1 MPPLALLVS
10 AVGIAQLIS
19 WGTLFYSIG
28 VLGAP
33 LRAELGVSELFVF
46 GAFTVGLLVSG
57 TVSPFVGRLN
67 DRRGGRFVLSAG
79 SMLGA
84 ASMALLAT
92 AAHPAQVFLAWAV
105 AGAAMAA
112 CLYDPA
118 FVAMS
123 QLLAGTSYRRAVTVL
138 TLFGGFASTV
148 FWPLSQ
154 LLADAWGWRAAFA
167 VHAFL
172 HLGVC
177 LPIHAL
183 LLPRHLAHVPAHGTE
198 GANIR
203 LAEPHRPG
211 FGWLTCAIGAASF
224 VSTVIAVHVVS
235 LLVASGLTQAQAIAI
250 AMLIGPMQVAGRIAE
265 FGFAGRMSAS
275 SLGYLAFA
283 LLILAIF
290 ALMAVD
296 GSGIAAIVF
305 VTAYGW
311 GNGIFTIIRGT
322 TPAELFG
329 RHGLGGMLGRL
340 SRAGLYSRAVA
351 PASYSGI
358 LALGLGRHGALAS
371 VAALAVAALA
381 SYALAVRAATRSK
394 GDPGER

>member
-1 MPPLALLVS
+1 MPPIALLVG

-46 GAFTVGLLVSG
+46 GAFTAGLLVSG

-67 DRRGGRFVLSAG
+67 DRRGGRFVLTAG
-79 SMLGA
+79 SLLGG

-92 AAHPAQVFLAWAV
+92 AAHPAQVLLGWVV

-123 QLLAGTSYRRAVTVL
+123 QLVTGTSYRRAVTVL
-138 TLFGGFASTV
+138 TLLGGFASTV

-154 LLADAWGWRAAFA
+154 ILADAWGWRAAFA
-167 VHAFL
+167 VYALL

-183 LLPRHLAHVPAHGTE
+183 LLPRHAADASAHGTG
-198 GANIR
+198 GAR
-203 LAEPHRPG
+203 VWSPEPARAG

-224 VSTVIAVHVVS
+224 VSAVVAVHVVS
-235 LLVASGLTQAQAIAI
+235 LLLASGLSQAQAIAI

-275 SLGYLAFA
+275 SLGYIAFGLLIVAILA
-283 LLILAIF
+283 LL
-290 ALMAVD
+290 AVD
-296 GSGIAAIVF
+296 GFGVAAFVF

-322 TPAELFG
+322 APPELFG
-329 RHGLGGMLGRL
+329 RQGLGAMLGRL

-358 LALGLGRHGALAS
+358 LAIGLGRHAALAS

-381 SYALAVRAATRSK
+381 SYALAVKTARSK
-394 GDPGER
+394 AGPGER